1 MSDEQPSF
9 TFDVKG
15 LVSWAK
21 SSSNQFAVAQ
31 TDISSGKVRLFSVAW
46 NEFREAYE
54 DEFLPVSN
62 LNIEREQ
69 LTEEHR
75 TSIIAIADR
84 ANATFG
90 RRGPNDNAVDW
101 KIAGIA
107 SCDKLVIVTDER
119 RKTQYSKIDG
129 VKAIT
134 FEEYISSHDIFS

>member
-1 MSDEQPSF
+1 MSDETTSF

-31 TDISSGKVRLFSVAW
+31 ADISSGRVRLFSVAW
-46 NEFREAYE
+46 NEFQEAYE
-54 DEFLPVSN
+54 DECMGISHLE
-62 LNIEREQ
+62 IKREQ

-84 ANATFG
+84 AKATFG
-90 RRGPNDNAVDW
+90 RMGPNDGAVDW

-107 SCDKLVIVTDER
+107 SCEKLTVVTDER
-119 RKTQYSKIDG
+119 RKTQYSTING

-134 FEEYISSHDIFS
+134 FEEYISSHE

>member
-1 MSDEQPSF
+1 MPDEISF

-15 LVSWAK
+15 LRSWAT

-31 TDISSGKVRLFSVAW
+31 ADISSGKVRLFSVAW
-46 NEFREAYE
+46 NEFQEAYE
-54 DEFLPVSN
+54 DECIAVSS
-62 LNIEREQ
+62 LDVKREQ

-90 RRGPNDNAVDW
+90 RKGPNDGAVDW

-107 SCDKLVIVTDER
+107 SSEKLVIVTDER
-119 RKTQYSKIDG
+119 RKIQYAKING
-129 VKAIT
+129 IKAIT
-134 FEEYISSHDIFS
+134 FEEYISTHE